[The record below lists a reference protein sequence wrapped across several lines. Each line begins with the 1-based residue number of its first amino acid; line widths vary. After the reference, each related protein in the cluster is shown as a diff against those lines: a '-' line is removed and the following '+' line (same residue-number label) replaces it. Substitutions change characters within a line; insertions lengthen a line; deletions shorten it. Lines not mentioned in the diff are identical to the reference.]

1 MERTVKEG
9 EAMVKAVEARPTG
22 LLENIITYLCFRAPS
37 KPGTTKLMKLVY
49 LVEVYYT
56 RLHGERL
63 TSIPFTYHEHGA
75 FAAEV
80 YAALEALA
88 AKGVLHDRQVETVEG
103 YTAHIREPKIDRT
116 QVQLSGEARAAIDE
130 VLEDWGQ
137 ASLDDVIAHTK
148 RTLPFVGTKR
158 GDLID
163 FSRMDAVQEYAKAK
177 GISPED
183 VMTEAVCGSPELI
196 RAVQQG
202 EKDAREGRFVSWS
215 DVFGEE

>member
-1 MERTVKEG
+1 MLKT
-9 EAMVKAVEARPTG
+9 VEARPTG
-22 LLENIITYLCFRAPS
+22 VLENIITYLCFRVPS
-37 KPGTTKLMKLVY
+37 APGTTKLMKLVY

-63 TSIPFTYHEHGA
+63 TRVPFSYHDHGA
-75 FAAEV
+75 FATDLYES
-80 YAALEALA
+80 LEALE
-88 AKGVLHDRQVETVEG
+88 AKGVLQDRKVETAGG
-103 YTAHIREPKIDRT
+103 YTAHIREPRIDRT
-116 QVQLSGEARAAIDE
+116 KIDLSDEARAAVDE
-130 VLEDWGQ
+130 VLEDWGE
-137 ASLDDVIAHTK
+137 ASLGDVIAYTK
-148 RTLPFVGTKR
+148 RTLPFVGTKK
-158 GDLID
+158 GELID

-177 GISPED
+177 GISPEN

>member
-1 MERTVKEG
+1 ML
-9 EAMVKAVEARPTG
+9 KAVDARPAG
-22 LLENIITYLCFRAPS
+22 PLENIITCICFRALS

-56 RLHGERL
+56 RLYGERL
-63 TSIPFTYHEHGA
+63 TGTPFRYHDHGA

-80 YAALEALA
+80 YDALEALEG
-88 AKGVLHDRQVETVEG
+88 KGVIQDRPVQTVEG
-103 YTAHIREPKIDRT
+103 HTAHIREPKIDRT
-116 QVQLSGEARAAIDE
+116 KVTLSDEASAAIDE
-130 VLEDWGQ
+130 VLEDWGEP
-137 ASLDDVIAHTK
+137 SLDEVIAYTK
-148 RTLPFVGTKR
+148 RTLPFAGTKQ

-196 RAVQQG
+196 RAVQEG

-215 DVFGEE
+215 DVFGED